1 MGWVSTVGAGPGLS
15 ERMFDETYN
24 MREVL
29 DDVIERVAF
38 REKLIQTAKQF
49 AEKKRDERFNLA
61 TRQFENLMSDFLK
74 LYQPILDRIRG
85 HREYLQKELSGFRM
99 ALNTTNGM
107 LEVSRGIEGAGAK
120 VQRLE
125 TDVSELD
132 GIIRE
137 KSKVAE
143 KIDDLFN
150 RVKPYQ
156 TGISGF
162 GSREQLS
169 DALGGMPKDQF
180 LDVSE
185 TIEESGP
192 ARKSSRR
199 Q

>member
-1 MGWVSTVGAGPGLS
+1 MS

-24 MREVL
+24 IREVL

-49 AEKKRDERFNLA
+49 AEKKRDERFALA
-61 TRQFENLMSDFLK
+61 IRQFENLMVDFLK
-74 LYQPILDRIRG
+74 LYQPIMDRIRS

-99 ALNTTNGM
+99 ALNTSNGM
-107 LEVSRGIEGAGAK
+107 LDVSRGIEGAEKK

-125 TDVSELD
+125 ADVSELE

-150 RVKPYQ
+150 RVKPFQ
-156 TGISGF
+156 SGTSGF
-162 GSREQLS
+162 GAREPLS
-169 DALGGMPKDQF
+169 EVLGGMTKDLF
-180 LDVSE
+180 LDVPE
-185 TIEESGP
+185 TTKETGSS
-192 ARKSSRR
+192 RKSSARN
-199 Q
+199 